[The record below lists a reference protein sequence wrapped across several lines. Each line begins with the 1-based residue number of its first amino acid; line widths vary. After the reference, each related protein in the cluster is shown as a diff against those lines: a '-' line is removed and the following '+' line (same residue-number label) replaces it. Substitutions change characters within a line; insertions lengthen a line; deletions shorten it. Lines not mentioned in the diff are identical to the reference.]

1 MTPTDVIA
9 VVGPCKGERAEFSAS
24 LAERTGRLY
33 VPASSCTTP
42 EDIYVDTM
50 NRISE
55 TGPGKNAVAE
65 FPAATPAQDIIGSIV
80 DNDLA
85 TTLSSLICVLD
96 ASHLLK
102 DLYSDSLIEMPTGS
116 LPEAL
121 VTASHM
127 EFASNIVLTR
137 WEHIPTFE
145 LSATVALIS
154 HLAPTARIHLS
165 NKYTPAQAKRGL
177 YVLGQA
183 RPGWVRILNDQFDPH
198 MTDRRVSATRFES
211 FRPFHPER
219 LSRFLTEEVA
229 ANAFGMVVRS
239 AGFFRL
245 ATRPGLVGEWQQV
258 GQRTLLNYLGSDQLD
273 SQESEVLSLGQDI
286 AIVGFDLDHRRLANA
301 LDLATL
307 TDKELA
313 LGPNHWLTF
322 DDSLPAWPMP
332 VNDSDER

>member
-1 MTPTDVIA
+1 MTSTDVIA
-9 VVGPCKGERAEFSAS
+9 VIGPCKSERAEFAAT
-24 LAERTGRLY
+24 LAERTSRVY
-33 VPASSCTTP
+33 VPASSHTTP
-42 EDIYVDTM
+42 DDIYADTM

-55 TGPGKNAVAE
+55 TVPGKNAVAE
-65 FPAATPAQDIIGSIV
+65 FPATTPAQDIIGSIV

-96 ASHLLK
+96 ASHLLN
-102 DLYSDSLIEMPTGS
+102 DLYSDSLIKMPTGPV
-116 LPEAL
+116 PEAL

-127 EFASNIVLTR
+127 EFASNVVLTR

-145 LSATVALIS
+145 LSAMMALIS

-165 NKYTPAQAKRGL
+165 NKYTPTQAKRGL

-198 MTDRRVSATRFES
+198 MTDKRVSATRFES

-219 LSRFLTEEVA
+219 LSRLLTEEIA

-245 ATRPGLVGEWQQV
+245 ATRPGLIGEWQQV
-258 GQRTLLNYLGSDQLD
+258 GQRTLLNNLGSDQLD
-273 SQESEVLSLGQDI
+273 SPDSEVLSLGQDI

-301 LDLATL
+301 FDLATL

-313 LGPNHWLTF
+313 LGPDHWLTF
-322 DDSLPAWPMP
+322 DDSLPPWPAN
-332 VNDSDER
+332 VTDSKET